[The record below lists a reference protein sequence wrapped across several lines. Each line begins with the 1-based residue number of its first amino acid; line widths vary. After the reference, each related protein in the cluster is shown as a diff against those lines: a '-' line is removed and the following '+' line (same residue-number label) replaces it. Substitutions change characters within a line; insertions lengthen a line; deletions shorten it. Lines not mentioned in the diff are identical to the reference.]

1 MNSIR
6 EIQRLNKLELE
17 QGIPPS
23 ASWHVDYRDTAYVH
37 VGGLPFDLTEGDI
50 LTIFSQFGEPT
61 FVKLQR
67 DKTTGKSRGFGWVKY
82 EDQRSCDL
90 AVDNLGGATV
100 LGRVLKVDHTRYQ
113 KRDDE
118 SEGEGAGS
126 LKAAGG
132 KGARA
137 PSVESEEAKPRRP
150 LLKEEIELQKLLV
163 EHDAEDPMKQYL
175 IDEKKVEVE
184 QALERQRQG
193 TIRNGKSE
201 KREKGARRHRDR
213 SAERTRDRRHRSDS
227 EDSHDRERRA
237 RHRERRSDDDPRE
250 GRREGRGSDRPYRAR
265 DVEIKG
271 KHEDDYRQR
280 RHARD
285 ADRDRTPVSSRRRK
299 DFSPDEQARDRTP
312 VTKHRRG
319 NRNPAGDDTR
329 RTQRRR
335 TRSRSP

>member
-6 EIQRLNKLELE
+6 EIQRLNKAELE

-67 DKTTGKSRGFGWVKY
+67 DKTTGKSRGLGWVKY

-100 LGRVLKVDHTRYQ
+100 LGRVLKVDHTRYK

-118 SEGEGAGS
+118 SEEEDAGAG
-126 LKAAGG
+126 ARAGAE

-137 PSVESEEAKPRRP
+137 ASVESEEERPRRP

-163 EHDAEDPMKQYL
+163 EHDAEDPMKQFL
-175 IDEKKVEVE
+175 IDEKKAEVE
-184 QALERQRQG
+184 QALERQRREG
-193 TIRNGKSE
+193 VKGGKHERRE
-201 KREKGARRHRDR
+201 KRSNGHRER
-213 SAERTRDRRHRSDS
+213 SQERTRDRRRRNGSADS
-227 EDSHDRERRA
+227 YEREWSR
-237 RHRERRSDDDPRE
+237 RHRDRRSGDSPR
-250 GRREGRGSDRPYRAR
+250 RDRTT
-265 DVEIKG
+265 
-271 KHEDDYRQR
+271 
-280 RHARD
+280 
-285 ADRDRTPVSSRRRK
+285 DRDRGVRDKEEGENDYRRRRRADNQDRDHTPVSSRRHRDYSPDTRARDHTPVIKDRRK
-299 DFSPDEQARDRTP
+299 DRSHEDDYS
-312 VTKHRRG
+312 RRK
-319 NRNPAGDDTR
+319 
-329 RTQRRR
+329 QRRR
-335 TRSRSP
+335 SRSRSP